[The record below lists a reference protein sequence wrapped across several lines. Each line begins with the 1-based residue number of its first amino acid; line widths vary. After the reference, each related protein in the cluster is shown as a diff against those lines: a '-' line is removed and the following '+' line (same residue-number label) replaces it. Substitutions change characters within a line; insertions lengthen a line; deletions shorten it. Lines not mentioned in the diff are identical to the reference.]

1 MQEVYVLAALRTPI
15 VGKNGRF
22 KEIRP
27 EWLGAEV
34 LKALMQRCNLTAV
47 DGILG
52 GNAVGT
58 GGNITRLMALLA
70 GLPEEVPACTVD
82 MQCASAAAAIAMA
95 YAKIAC
101 GQGDI
106 WLAGG
111 MESSSLQPLRTYAP
125 ADARYKLVP
134 GGKGEYYTAQFAPGD
149 LAPDTMLRGAE
160 RVAAEEGVTRSELE
174 AWALR
179 SHARAAAAAR
189 KGALQD
195 VMIPIQGWS
204 RDDGIRP
211 RMSQRLLSRLPLL
224 LGDGTTLTAGT
235 ACSIHDG
242 AAFAVLASGDYVRRQ
257 GMLPVA
263 RILGTA
269 SVGGNPAQSPRGA
282 MRTADVLLAK
292 LGWRWEDLQ
301 AIEFNEAFA
310 VIDVLFEREHPDCV
324 ANYNRFGGALAYGH
338 PYGASGAILLAHLIA
353 SLKAAG
359 GGRGILSI
367 AGAGGMGEAI
377 ALELVE

>member
-15 VGKNGRF
+15 VGRKGRF
-22 KEIRP
+22 KAIRP
-27 EWLGAEV
+27 EVLGAEV
-34 LKALMQRCNLTAV
+34 IKALLRRCELTAV

-70 GLPEEVPACTVD
+70 GLCEEVPACTVD
-82 MQCASAAAAIAMA
+82 MQCASAAAAIGMA
-95 YAKIAC
+95 YAKIAS

-125 ADARYKLVP
+125 LDDRYALVP
-134 GGKGEYYTAQFAPGD
+134 TGDGRYYTAQFAPED
-149 LAPDTMLRGAE
+149 MAPDTMLRGAE
-160 RVAAEEGVTRSELE
+160 RVAAEEGITRAELE
-174 AWALR
+174 KWALY
-179 SHARAAAAAR
+179 SHTRAAAAR
-189 KGALQD
+189 RDGVLQD
-195 VMIPIQGWS
+195 VIVPIQGWS

-211 RMSQRLLSRLPLL
+211 HMSKRLLDRLPLL
-224 LGDGTTLTAGT
+224 LGEGTTLTAGT
-235 ACSIHDG
+235 ACSTNDG
-242 AAFAVLASGDYVRRQ
+242 AAFAVLASKNYLERQ
-257 GMLPVA
+257 GKRPLA
-263 RILGTA
+263 RIVGTA
-269 SVGGNPAQSPRGA
+269 SVGGSPAQSPRGA
-282 MRTADVLLAK
+282 MRTADVLLTR
-292 LGWRWEDLQ
+292 LGWRYEDLQ

-310 VIDVLFEREHPDCV
+310 VIDVLFERKHPACV
-324 ANYNRFGGALAYGH
+324 AKYNSLGGALAYGH
-338 PYGASGAILLAHLIA
+338 PYGASGGILLAHLIK
-353 SLKAAG
+353 SLQRAG